1 MLAWM
6 DWSGIIV
13 GVPALLHV
21 AQGRLGRSRATGG
34 PGPGPAFVA
43 LSSLLVWASLLA
55 LAAYL
60 LTLPTDPPFQPGQ
73 LLGKSILLGAILALW
88 CILLLLRLRRTEEAD
103 GSDGPERVWLAP
115 AACALVAVNVVFL
128 VWRRTPVEPM
138 LGLSLSAVLFGAILR
153 YGLGALSGLW
163 EGSTDLSMTARQV
176 EHLAL
181 LIVTGAAAVALAGE
195 HFPDKSPLWSL
206 PIALGAVTVVAAVTG
221 DALGGLVGQDLRRPV
236 TSGGAVAIAAG
247 AAALVAAGA
256 FEQAFAAYC
265 YFTGLVV
272 MGLAVWLLSSGGGG
286 ASAGLRTGVI
296 AGLLAVGTFVI
307 AFRLMAGL
315 GAALALQAAWL
326 FPLIVVGNARDRRP
340 STAEAVAP
348 LLSLGLLFVLYRLN
362 QQLVPIG
369 RPGDLLA
376 HYSLIAVALGLL
388 VPFLWQAYLHQ
399 IHSVTRRPA
408 RSPEAGDGSA
418 VAAVKAVV
426 GHLAALG
433 IVVAGAPALL
443 YILWPR
449 YAVGGYLMGLFL
461 AQLVLI
467 VHRAEPAEPVDR
479 RVRGP
484 ATGLGL
490 LCAAGML
497 AAIPACRLL
506 ANVGDVPRLHKAVA
520 AAIVV
525 LALYAWGWTA
535 SRRPEEGEEVRL
547 P

>member
-6 DWSGIIV
+6 DWSGVIV
-13 GVPALLHV
+13 GVLALLHV
-21 AQGRLGRSRATGG
+21 AQGRLGRSRAADG
-34 PGPGPAFVA
+34 PDPRPAFVA

-60 LTLPTDPPFQPGQ
+60 LTLPTKPPFQPGQ

-88 CILLLLRLRRTEEAD
+88 CILLLLRLRRPGEPE
-103 GSDGPERVWLAP
+103 GGDGPERVWVAP

-138 LGLSLSAVLFGAILR
+138 LGLSLSAVLFGVILR

-163 EGSTDLSMTARQV
+163 DGSTELSVTARQA

-181 LIVTGAAAVALAGE
+181 LTVTGAAAVALAVE

-221 DALGGLVGQDLRRPV
+221 DALGRLVGQDLRRPV

-272 MGLAVWLLSSGGGG
+272 MGLAVWLLSSGAGGG
-286 ASAGLRTGVI
+286 SSALRTGVI

-315 GAALALQAAWL
+315 GATLALQAAWL
-326 FPLIVVGNARDRRP
+326 FPLLIAGRPEGKRP

-348 LLSLGLLFVLYRLN
+348 LLGLGLLFVLYRLN
-362 QQLVPIG
+362 QQLVPMG

-376 HYSLIAVALGLL
+376 HYGLIAVALGLL
-388 VPFLWQAYLHQ
+388 VPFLWQAYLLQ
-399 IHSVTRRPA
+399 SHSVTQRRA
-408 RSPEAGDGSA
+408 KSAEGGDGNA
-418 VAAVKAVV
+418 VFAVKAVI

-433 IVVAGAPALL
+433 LVVAGAPALL
-443 YILWPR
+443 YLLWPR

-461 AQLVLI
+461 AQLVLV
-467 VHRAEPAEPVDR
+467 VHRPEAAGPVDR
-479 RVRGP
+479 RARGP

-506 ANVGDVPRLHKAVA
+506 ASVGDMPRLDKAFVA
-520 AAIVV
+520 AVVV
-525 LALYAWGWTA
+525 LALYAWGWTT
-535 SRRPEEGEEVRL
+535 SRRPDEGEGVRL